1 MDFDSELPPELVPID
16 QIPTTVPIPEP
27 SGAKLPVTLI
37 TGFLGAGKTTLLNYI
52 LTKEHGKRIAVVMNE
67 FGDTRDVE
75 KSLTIGQDGE
85 LVEEWLE
92 LRNGCLC
99 CTVKDAGVKAIE
111 QLMRKK
117 GSFDYILLET
127 TGLADPGPI
136 ASMFWQNEE
145 LGGELYL
152 DGVITVVDAKY
163 ILEYLASTPSDTE
176 DVNEAQRQV
185 ALADRIV
192 LNKVDQV
199 DEADILRIKEVL
211 CSINQTANVITSVR
225 SQVPIQTVLDLQAY
239 AFDPAKVTAMQE
251 LAQLATASAP
261 HINRSITTL
270 CLAVPDNQALA
281 RHLVERWL
289 QILLWERAVPTVSVE
304 QSKGNPDSVISIT
317 ETAVTLSNSQ
327 VILSEDP
334 SIETEELRVYRAKGL
349 LSLIDDEGIALRH
362 IVQAVQELYEVE
374 PLPNADPVG
383 DNLLVLIGKHLPHQA
398 LQASWSD
405 LLTALCHC
413 P

>member
-16 QIPTTVPIPEP
+16 QTPTTAPIPEP
-27 SGAKLPVTLI
+27 NEAKLPVTLI

-52 LTKEHGKRIAVVMNE
+52 LTEEHGKRIAVVMNE

-75 KSLTIGQDGE
+75 KSLTVGQDGE

-117 GSFDYILLET
+117 GRFDYILLET

-251 LAQLATASAP
+251 LAQSATTSAP

-270 CLAVPDNQALA
+270 CLTVPDNQALA

-304 QSKGNPDSVISIT
+304 QSKGSPDSVISIT
-317 ETAVTLSNSQ
+317 EPAVTLSDSQ
-327 VILSEDP
+327 AIPSEDP

-349 LSLIDDEGIALRH
+349 LSLVDDEGIALRH

>member
-1 MDFDSELPPELVPID
+1 MDLDSELPPELVPID
-16 QIPTTVPIPEP
+16 QTSIPVPVPETN
-27 SGAKLPVTLI
+27 GAKLPVTLI

-52 LTKEHGKRIAVVMNE
+52 LTEEHGKRIAVVMNE

-75 KSLTIGQDGE
+75 KSLTVGQGGE

-117 GSFDYILLET
+117 GKFDYILLET

-136 ASMFWQNEE
+136 ASMLWQNEE
-145 LGGELYL
+145 LGSELYL

-199 DEADILRIKEVL
+199 DDAEVLRIKDVL
-211 CSINQTANVITSVR
+211 RSINQTANVITSVR

-239 AFDPAKVTAMQE
+239 AFDPAKIAAMQE
-251 LAQLATASAP
+251 LAQSAATSVP
-261 HINRSITTL
+261 HISRSITTL
-270 CLAVPDNQALA
+270 SLAVPDNQALF

-289 QILLWERAVPTVSVE
+289 QILLWEFAVPVVSVE
-304 QSKGNPDSVISIT
+304 QPKNGTAPVVSIT
-317 ETAVTLSNSQ
+317 EPAIDLPASQ
-327 VILSEDP
+327 TMSAKDP
-334 SIETEELRVYRAKGL
+334 SSEKEELRIYRAKGML
-349 LSLIDDEGIALRH
+349 NLVDDDGTSQRH
-362 IVQAVQELYEVE
+362 IIQAVQELYEVE
-374 PLPNADPVG
+374 SLPNADPVG
-383 DNLLVLIGKHLPHQA
+383 DTLLVLIGKDLPHQA

-405 LLTALCHC
+405 LLAALRRC